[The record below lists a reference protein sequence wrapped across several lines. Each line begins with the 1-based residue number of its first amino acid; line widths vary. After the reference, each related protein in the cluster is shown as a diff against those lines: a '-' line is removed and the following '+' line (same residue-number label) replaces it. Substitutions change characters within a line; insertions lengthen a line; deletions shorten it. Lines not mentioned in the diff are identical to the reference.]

1 MTRLVCKQ
9 ECTRTDAHLKT
20 CQAIAIQ
27 DCSSHSWFQ
36 RCAHPQVVAQLA
48 VVSGKVDS
56 LRVAQ
61 DSVTSQV
68 AALQAKVDQANA
80 LAEARASNTRVQD
93 LIVGEWH

>member
-1 MTRLVCKQ
+1 M
-9 ECTRTDAHLKT
+9 
-20 CQAIAIQ
+20 
-27 DCSSHSWFQ
+27 
-36 RCAHPQVVAQLA
+36 VAQLA